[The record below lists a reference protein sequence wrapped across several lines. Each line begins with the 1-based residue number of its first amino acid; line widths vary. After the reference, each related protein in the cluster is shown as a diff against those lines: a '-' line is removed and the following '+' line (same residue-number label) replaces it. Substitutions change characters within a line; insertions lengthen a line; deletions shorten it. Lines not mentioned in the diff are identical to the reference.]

1 MVTDLRSEQAPL
13 PKSAGEA
20 MVAEL
25 RWVHDAI
32 RHDLDKVRRMAD
44 DIAAGAP
51 PEQVRAEIGRLRT
64 NSPIWKLRANCLHYC
79 RFVHHHHR
87 LEDVALFPELRRTNP
102 ALGPVVDRLEEDH
115 RVVGDYLDEIE
126 AAVADLGRS
135 DTPRGRRR
143 VVDGLEGLSGHL
155 LTHLAFEE
163 VEISPTLLRWERWP
177 GR

>member
-1 MVTDLRSEQAPL
+1 MTDPQSDQTP
-13 PKSAGEA
+13 PPGSPGEA

-25 RWVHDAI
+25 LWVHDAI
-32 RHDLDKVRRMAD
+32 RHDLGVVRRMAD
-44 DIAAGAP
+44 DVVAGAA

-64 NSPIWKLRANCLHYC
+64 TSPIWKLRVTCLHYC
-79 RFVHHHHR
+79 RFVHGHHS

-102 ALGPVVDRLEEDH
+102 ALGSVVDKLEDDH

-126 AAVADLGRS
+126 AAVGDLGRA
-135 DTPRGRRR
+135 DTAPGRRR
-143 VVDGLEGLSGHL
+143 IVDGLEGLSGHL